1 MTGPRFLSYEIKIH
15 SKLLTIQVKKLV
27 NYPDYLLICQ
37 IINKTEI
44 RSFMRIIIGGAGEVG
59 THLARILSNENHD
72 IVVIDPD
79 EDKLHLIDSSLDVL
93 TMPGSATSIEL
104 LEEAGIK
111 KADLFIAVANTEHT
125 NITAAILGK
134 KLGADITV
142 ARIDNNEFLKETNT
156 KLFKSLGIDYLI
168 YPEKIASREIIGL
181 LHQTGTTDFID
192 FTGGMLS
199 LFVLKLDEDAP
210 IIGKTLQEVTM
221 NEDALNFRA
230 VAITR
235 NGKTI
240 IPRGD
245 DKFKLNDTVYV
256 VSNKEGL
263 KDIFKYSG
271 KEQYGI
277 KNLMILGGSR
287 IGKLTAIN
295 LENEYQIKL
304 IEIDKA
310 KSIQLA
316 DILENTLV
324 INGDGRDIDLLNSEG
339 LQNMD
344 AFIAVTGNSETNILS
359 CQLARKMGVKKTI
372 AEVENM
378 EYINLAESIGI
389 DTIINKKLITASRIS
404 RFTMS
409 AQVSMIKCLI
419 GTDAEVL
426 EFIVKPGS
434 RITKGLLRDI
444 NFPKDA
450 LVGGIIRGKTSF
462 IATGATSVEA
472 NDRVVVF
479 TLPSAIHKIE
489 SFF

>member
-1 MTGPRFLSYEIKIH
+1 MK
-15 SKLLTIQVKKLV
+15 
-27 NYPDYLLICQ
+27 
-37 IINKTEI
+37 NK
-44 RSFMRIIIGGAGEVG
+44 SMRIIIGGAGEVG

-79 EDKLHLIDSSLDVL
+79 EEKLHSIDSSLDV
-93 TMPGSATSIEL
+93 MVMAGSATSIEL
-104 LEEAGIK
+104 LEESGIK

-134 KLGADITV
+134 KLGAKMTV
-142 ARIDNNEFLKETNT
+142 ARIDNNEYHKGSNIE
-156 KLFKSLGIDYLI
+156 LFRSLGIDYLI

-181 LHQTGTTDFID
+181 LRETGTTEFID

-199 LFVLKLDEDAP
+199 LFVLKLEKEAL
-210 IIGKTLQEVTM
+210 IINKTLQEVTQ
-221 NEDALNFRA
+221 NESTLNYRA

-235 NGKTI
+235 NGETI

-245 DKFKLNDTVYV
+245 DKFELHDTVYV
-256 VSNKEGL
+256 VSNKAGL
-263 KDIFKYSG
+263 KDVLRYSG
-271 KEQYGI
+271 KEHYGI

-287 IGKLTAIN
+287 IGKLTALR

-324 INGDGRDIDLLNSEG
+324 INGDGRDVDLLNFEG

-344 AFIAVTGNSETNILS
+344 AFIAVTGNSEANILS

-372 AEVENM
+372 AEVENI
-378 EYINLAESIGI
+378 EYINLAENMGI

-409 AQVSMIKCLI
+409 AQVSMIKCLT
-419 GTDAEVL
+419 GTDAEAL
-426 EFIVKPGS
+426 EFVAKPDS
-434 RITKGLLRDI
+434 KITKGSLQDI

-462 IATGATSVEA
+462 IATGKSRVEA

-479 TLPSAIHKIE
+479 ALPSAIHKIE

>member
-1 MTGPRFLSYEIKIH
+1 M
-15 SKLLTIQVKKLV
+15 KLK
-27 NYPDYLLICQ
+27 
-37 IINKTEI
+37 
-44 RSFMRIIIGGAGEVG
+44 SMRIIIGGAGEVG

-72 IVVIDPD
+72 IVVIEPD
-79 EDKLHLIDSSLDVL
+79 EDKLRLIDSSLDV
-93 TMPGSATSIEL
+93 MAMVGSATSIKL
-104 LEEAGIK
+104 LEESGIK
-111 KADLFIAVANTEHT
+111 KADLFIAVANTEHA

-134 KLGADITV
+134 KLGAKKTV
-142 ARIDNNEFLKETNT
+142 ARIDNDEFLKNSNIE
-156 KLFKSLGIDYLI
+156 LFRSLGIDYLI

-181 LHQTGTTDFID
+181 LQQTGTTEFIN

-199 LFVLKLDEDAP
+199 LFVLKLDKNAP
-210 IIGKTLQEVTM
+210 IINKTLQEATT
-221 NEDALNFRA
+221 NEGALNYRA

-235 NGKTI
+235 DGETI
-240 IPRGD
+240 IPRGN
-245 DKFKLNDTVYV
+245 DKFKLDDTVYV
-256 VSNKEGL
+256 VSNRTGL
-263 KDIFKYSG
+263 KDVLKYSG
-271 KEQYGI
+271 KEHYGI
-277 KNLMILGGSR
+277 RNLMILGGSR
-287 IGKLTAIN
+287 IGKLTATK
-295 LENEYQIKL
+295 LEDEYQIKL

-316 DILENTLV
+316 DMLENTLV

-359 CQLARKMGVKKTI
+359 CQVARKMGVKKTI
-372 AEVENM
+372 AEVENI
-378 EYINLAESIGI
+378 EYIDLAENMGI

-409 AQVSMIKCLI
+409 AQVSMIKCLT
-419 GTDAEVL
+419 GTNAEVL
-426 EFIVKPGS
+426 EFIAKPGS
-434 RITKGLLRDI
+434 KITEGSLQDI

-462 IATGATSVEA
+462 IATGQSRVEA

-479 TLPSAIHKIE
+479 ALPSAIHKIE

>member
-1 MTGPRFLSYEIKIH
+1 M
-15 SKLLTIQVKKLV
+15 KLK
-27 NYPDYLLICQ
+27 
-37 IINKTEI
+37 
-44 RSFMRIIIGGAGEVG
+44 SMRIIIGGAGEVG

-79 EDKLHLIDSSLDVL
+79 EDKLRLIDSSLDV
-93 TMPGSATSIEL
+93 MAMVGSATSIEL
-104 LEEAGIK
+104 LEESGIK

-134 KLGADITV
+134 KLGAKITV
-142 ARIDNNEFLKETNT
+142 ARIDNNEFLKYSNT
-156 KLFKSLGIDYLI
+156 KLFRSLGIDYLI
-168 YPEKIASREIIGL
+168 YPEKIASNEIVGL
-181 LHQTGTTDFID
+181 LRQTGTTEFIN

-199 LFVLKLDEDAP
+199 LFVLKLDKNAP
-210 IIGKTLQEVTM
+210 VINKTLQEVSR
-221 NEDALNFRA
+221 NEGALNYRA

-235 NGKTI
+235 DGETI

-245 DKFKLNDTVYV
+245 NIFKLHDTVYV
-256 VSNKEGL
+256 VSNKAGL
-263 KDIFKYSG
+263 KDVLKYSG
-271 KEQYGI
+271 KEHYGI

-287 IGKLTAIN
+287 IGKLTATK

-316 DILENTLV
+316 DLLENTLV

-372 AEVENM
+372 AEVENI
-378 EYINLAESIGI
+378 EYINLTENMGI

-409 AQVSMIKCLI
+409 AQVSMIKCLT
-419 GTDAEVL
+419 GTDAEAL
-426 EFIVKPGS
+426 EFIAKPGS
-434 RITKGLLRDI
+434 KITKGLLQDI

-462 IATGATSVEA
+462 IATGKSRVEA

-479 TLPSAIHKIE
+479 ALPSAIRKIE

>member
-1 MTGPRFLSYEIKIH
+1 
-15 SKLLTIQVKKLV
+15 
-27 NYPDYLLICQ
+27 
-37 IINKTEI
+37 
-44 RSFMRIIIGGAGEVG
+44 MRIIIGGAGEVG

-72 IVVIDPD
+72 IVIIDPD
-79 EDKLHLIDSSLDVL
+79 EDKLHLIDSTLDV
-93 TMPGSATSIEL
+93 MVMAGSATSIEL
-104 LEEAGIK
+104 LEDSGII

-134 KLGADITV
+134 KLGAKITV
-142 ARIDNNEFLKETNT
+142 ARIDNNEYHKGSNIE
-156 KLFKSLGIDYLI
+156 LFRSLGVDYLI

-181 LHQTGTTDFID
+181 LNKTGTTEFID

-199 LFVLKLDEDAP
+199 LFVLKLEKDAP
-210 IIGKTLQEVTM
+210 VINKTLQEVNRDKGT
-221 NEDALNFRA
+221 LNYRA

-235 NGKTI
+235 DGETI

-245 DKFKLNDTVYV
+245 NKFKLHDTVYV
-256 VSNKEGL
+256 VSNRTGI
-263 KDIFKYSG
+263 KDVLKYSG
-271 KEQYGI
+271 KEHYGI
-277 KNLMILGGSR
+277 RNLMILGGSR
-287 IGKLTAIN
+287 IGKLTASR

-310 KSIQLA
+310 KSVQLA
-316 DILENTLV
+316 DLLENTLV

-378 EYINLAESIGI
+378 EYINLAENMGI

-409 AQVSMIKCLI
+409 AQVSMIKCLT
-419 GTDAEVL
+419 GTDAEAL
-426 EFIVKPGS
+426 EFIAKPGS
-434 RITKGLLRDI
+434 KITKASLKDI

-462 IATGATSVEA
+462 IATGKSRVEA

-479 TLPSAIHKIE
+479 ALPSAIRKIE

>member
-1 MTGPRFLSYEIKIH
+1 MKIK
-15 SKLLTIQVKKLV
+15 S
-27 NYPDYLLICQ
+27 
-37 IINKTEI
+37 
-44 RSFMRIIIGGAGEVG
+44 MRIIIGGAGEVG

-72 IVVIDPD
+72 IVVIDTD
-79 EDKLHLIDSSLDVL
+79 EEKLHLIDSSLDV
-93 TMPGSATSIEL
+93 MVMEGSATSIEL
-104 LEEAGIK
+104 LKESGIK

-134 KLGADITV
+134 KLGAKITV
-142 ARIDNNEFLKETNT
+142 ARIDNNEYRKSSNIE
-156 KLFKSLGIDYLI
+156 LFRSLGVDYLI

-181 LHQTGTTDFID
+181 LHKTGTTEFID

-199 LFVLKLDEDAP
+199 LFVLKLEKEAL
-210 IIGKTLQEVTM
+210 ILNKTLQEVTRK
-221 NEDALNFRA
+221 ESVLNYRA

-235 NGKTI
+235 KGETI

-245 DKFKLNDTVYV
+245 NKFELHDTVYV
-256 VSNKEGL
+256 VSNKAGL
-263 KDIFKYSG
+263 KDVLRYSG
-271 KEQYGI
+271 KQNYGI
-277 KNLMILGGSR
+277 RNLMILGGSR
-287 IGKLTAIN
+287 IGKLTALG

-324 INGDGRDIDLLNSEG
+324 INGDGRDVDLLNSEG

-372 AEVENM
+372 AEVENI
-378 EYINLAESIGI
+378 EYISLAENMGV

-409 AQVSMIKCLI
+409 AQVSMIKCLT
-419 GTDAEVL
+419 GTDAEAL
-426 EFIVKPGS
+426 EFVAKPGS
-434 RITKGLLRDI
+434 KITKGFLQDI

-462 IATGATSVEA
+462 IATGKSRVEA

-479 TLPSAIHKIE
+479 ALPSAIHKIE

>member
-1 MTGPRFLSYEIKIH
+1 
-15 SKLLTIQVKKLV
+15 
-27 NYPDYLLICQ
+27 
-37 IINKTEI
+37 
-44 RSFMRIIIGGAGEVG
+44 MRIIIGGAGEVG
-59 THLARILSNENHD
+59 THLAKMLSIENHD

-79 EDKLHLIDSSLDVL
+79 DDKLRLIDSSLDV
-93 TMPGSATSIEL
+93 MAMVGSATSIEL
-104 LEEAGIK
+104 LEESGIK
-111 KADLFIAVANTEHT
+111 KADLFIAVADSEHT

-134 KLGADITV
+134 KLGADKTV
-142 ARIDNNEFLKETNT
+142 ARIDNNEFLKDSNIE
-156 KLFKSLGIDYLI
+156 LFRSLGIDYLI

-181 LHQTGTTDFID
+181 LLKTGTTEFID

-199 LFVLKLDEDAP
+199 LFVLKLDKNAP
-210 IIGKTLQEVTM
+210 IINKTLQEVTR
-221 NEDALNFRA
+221 NEGALNYRA

-235 NGKTI
+235 DGETI
-240 IPRGD
+240 IPRGN
-245 DKFKLNDTVYV
+245 DKFLLDDTVYV
-256 VSNKEGL
+256 VSNKTGM
-263 KDIFKYSG
+263 KDILKYFG
-271 KEQYGI
+271 KEHYGI

-287 IGKLTAIN
+287 IGKLTASK

-316 DILENTLV
+316 DLLENTLV
-324 INGDGRDIDLLNSEG
+324 INGDGRDIDLLKSEG

-378 EYINLAESIGI
+378 EYIDLAENMGI

-409 AQVSMIKCLI
+409 AQVSMIKCLT
-419 GTDAEVL
+419 GTDAEAL
-426 EFIVKPGS
+426 EFVVKPGS
-434 RITKGLLRDI
+434 KITKGLLQDI

-462 IATGATSVEA
+462 IATGKSGVEA

-479 TLPSAIHKIE
+479 ALPSAIRKIE

>member
-1 MTGPRFLSYEIKIH
+1 
-15 SKLLTIQVKKLV
+15 
-27 NYPDYLLICQ
+27 
-37 IINKTEI
+37 
-44 RSFMRIIIGGAGEVG
+44 MRIIIGGAGEVG
-59 THLARILSNENHD
+59 THLAKILSIENHD
-72 IVVIDPD
+72 IVVIEPD
-79 EDKLHLIDSSLDVL
+79 EDKLRLIDSSLDV
-93 TMPGSATSIEL
+93 MAMVGSATSIEL
-104 LEEAGIK
+104 LEESGIK
-111 KADLFIAVANTEHT
+111 KADLFIAVANTEHA

-134 KLGADITV
+134 KLGAKITV
-142 ARIDNNEFLKETNT
+142 ARIDNDEFLKLSNIE
-156 KLFKSLGIDYLI
+156 LFKSLGIDYLI

-181 LHQTGTTDFID
+181 LLKTGTTEFID

-199 LFVLKLDEDAP
+199 LFVLKLDENAP
-210 IIGKTLQEVTM
+210 IINKTLQEVSR
-221 NEDALNFRA
+221 NEGALNYRA

-235 NGKTI
+235 DGETI
-240 IPRGD
+240 IPRGENI
-245 DKFKLNDTVYV
+245 FKLHDTVYV
-256 VSNKEGL
+256 VSNKVGL
-263 KDIFKYSG
+263 KDVLKYSG
-271 KEQYGI
+271 KEHYGI

-287 IGKLTAIN
+287 IGKLTATK

-324 INGDGRDIDLLNSEG
+324 INGDGRDIDLLKSEG

-372 AEVENM
+372 AEVENI
-378 EYINLAESIGI
+378 EYIDLAENMGI

-409 AQVSMIKCLI
+409 AQVSMIKCLT
-419 GTDAEVL
+419 GTDAEAL
-426 EFIVKPGS
+426 EFIAKPGS
-434 RITKGLLRDI
+434 KITQGSLQDI

-462 IATGATSVEA
+462 IATGKSRVEA

-479 TLPSAIHKIE
+479 ALPSAIRKIE

>member
-1 MTGPRFLSYEIKIH
+1 
-15 SKLLTIQVKKLV
+15 
-27 NYPDYLLICQ
+27 
-37 IINKTEI
+37 
-44 RSFMRIIIGGAGEVG
+44 MRIIIGGAGEVG

-72 IVVIDPD
+72 IVIIDPD
-79 EDKLHLIDSSLDVL
+79 EDKLHLIDSTLDV
-93 TMPGSATSIEL
+93 MVMAGSATSIEL
-104 LEEAGIK
+104 LEESGIK

-134 KLGADITV
+134 KLGAKITV
-142 ARIDNNEFLKETNT
+142 ARIDNNEYHKGSNIE
-156 KLFKSLGIDYLI
+156 LFRSLGVDYLI

-181 LHQTGTTDFID
+181 LNKTGTTEFID

-199 LFVLKLDEDAP
+199 LFVLKLEKDAP
-210 IIGKTLQEVTM
+210 VINKTLQEVNRDKGT
-221 NEDALNFRA
+221 LNYRA

-235 NGKTI
+235 DGETI

-245 DKFKLNDTVYV
+245 NKFKLHDTVYV
-256 VSNKEGL
+256 VSNRTGI
-263 KDIFKYSG
+263 KDVLKYSG
-271 KEQYGI
+271 KEHYGI
-277 KNLMILGGSR
+277 RNLMILGGSR
-287 IGKLTAIN
+287 IGKLTASR

-310 KSIQLA
+310 KSVQLA
-316 DILENTLV
+316 DLLENTLV

-378 EYINLAESIGI
+378 EYINLAENMGI

-409 AQVSMIKCLI
+409 AQVSMIKCLT
-419 GTDAEVL
+419 GTDAEAL
-426 EFIVKPGS
+426 EFIAKPGS
-434 RITKGLLRDI
+434 KITKASLKDI

-462 IATGATSVEA
+462 IATGKSRVEA

-479 TLPSAIHKIE
+479 ALPSAIRKIE